1 MNMNATKVSA
11 PYTQTVSGP
20 ATMRS
25 MLGNTSTASRLLY
38 SAASVA
44 LIGTAYVISAAPLGV
59 FLVLPLIGIYTGLG
73 VVLGRSPLATIIDA
87 NKAIPYIV
95 PTVAE
100 TLVAERTRMSAARAA

>member
-11 PYTQTVSGP
+11 TQTVSGS
-20 ATMRS
+20 ATTRS
-25 MLGNTSTASRLLY
+25 MLENTSIASRLLY

-73 VVLGRSPLATIIDA
+73 VILGRSPLATIIDA

-100 TLVAERTRMSAARAA
+100 AMVAQRTRMTAARAA